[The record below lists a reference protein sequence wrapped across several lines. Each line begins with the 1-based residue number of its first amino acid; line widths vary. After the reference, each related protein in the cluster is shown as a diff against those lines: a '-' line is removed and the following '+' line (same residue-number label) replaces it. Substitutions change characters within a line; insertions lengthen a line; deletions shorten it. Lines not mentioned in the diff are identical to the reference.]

1 MTTSNSGSKNGTAV
15 RIDSERL
22 LADLAHLGKIGL
34 GSDGG
39 ITRRALS
46 REDADARAYVAE
58 RMRAAG
64 LDVRHDEVGNLR
76 GRRRTRDGATWDC
89 QEPVVMTGSHLDSV
103 PSGGTLDG
111 PLGVVGAVCGARGA
125 RPGGRRDAAAARG
138 HRLRRRG
145 GLALSAAARSDRR
158 RCPATCRSR
167 ACSGCVDP
175 DGVLYRDALA
185 TYGDRGAPI
194 PARAQP
200 GAIHAFVELHVEQGG
215 VLEAAELPIGAVT
228 AIAGL
233 VQRTVTFLGDANHA
247 GATPM
252 DLRSDALLAAAEW
265 ALGIERAAREV
276 GGGAVGTVGKLS
288 VEPGGKNIIPGR
300 VDAICDLRAPTREL
314 LSAIDDWVVSS
325 LHGIGDKRGVE
336 LEQQLLQ
343 RVEPGPMHELAISA
357 VERGAVL
364 AGLRSRRMTSGA
376 IHDALHMAEIAPASM
391 IFVPSIGGKS
401 HCPTEATDPRHLAAG
416 VEVLAHT
423 LALLANE

>member
-1 MTTSNSGSKNGTAV
+1 MTISNSGSKNGTAV
-15 RIDSERL
+15 RVDQERL

-34 GSDGG
+34 GGDGG

-46 REDADARAYVAE
+46 REDAEARAFVAE

-76 GRRRTRDGATWDC
+76 GRRRARDGATWDST
-89 QEPVVMTGSHLDSV
+89 EPVVMTGSHLDSV
-103 PSGGTLDG
+103 PSGGKLDG
-111 PLGVVGAVCGARGA
+111 PLGVAGAVCALEA
-125 RPGGRRDAAAARG
+125 LDAAGVETRRPLEVIVFVG
-138 HRLRRRG
+138 EEGSRFRRG
-145 GLALSAAARSDRR
+145 TIGSAAVSGHVSIESVLAL
-158 RCPATCRSR
+158 
-167 ACSGCVDP
+167 VDP
-175 DGVLYRDALA
+175 DGVVYRDALA
-185 TYGDRGAPI
+185 TYGDAGAPI

-200 GAIHAFVELHVEQGG
+200 GTIHAFVELHVEQGG
-215 VLEAAELPIGAVT
+215 VLEADGMPIGAVT

-252 DLRSDALLAAAEW
+252 ELRHDALLAAAEW

-276 GGGAVGTVGKLS
+276 GGGAVGTVGKLT

-300 VDAICDLRAPTREL
+300 VDAICDLRAPTPEL
-314 LSAIDDWVVSS
+314 LSALDDYVVSS
-325 LHGIGDKRGVE
+325 LHGIGDKREVE

-357 VERGAVL
+357 VERGAIM
-364 AGLRSRRMTSGA
+364 AGLRSRRMPSGA

-401 HCPTEATDPRHLAAG
+401 HCPTEATDPRHLAQG

-423 LALLANE
+423 LALLAND

>member
-1 MTTSNSGSKNGTAV
+1 MTAASLK
-15 RIDSERL
+15 IDSERL

-39 ITRRALS
+39 ITRKALS
-46 REDADARAYVAE
+46 REDAEARGYVAE

-76 GRRRTRDGATWDC
+76 ARRRTADGATW
-89 QEPVVMTGSHLDSV
+89 ESGESVVMTGSHLDSV

-111 PLGVVGAVCGARGA
+111 PLGVAGAVCALEA
-125 RPGGRRDAAAARG
+125 LDAAGVQTRRPLEIVVFVGEEGSRFKRGTIGSAAMSG
-138 HRLRRRG
+138 HVTLESV
-145 GLALSAAARSDRR
+145 LAL
-158 RCPATCRSR
+158 
-167 ACSGCVDP
+167 VDP
-175 DGVLYRDALA
+175 DGIVYRDALA
-185 TYGDRGAPI
+185 TYGDTGAAI
-194 PARAQP
+194 AARCEP

-215 VLEAAELPIGAVT
+215 VLEAADLPIGAVT

-252 DLRSDALLAAAEW
+252 DLRHDALLAAAEW

-276 GGGAVGTVGKLS
+276 GGGAVGTVGKLT

-300 VDAICDLRAPTREL
+300 VDATCDLRAPTPAL
-314 LSAIDDWVVSS
+314 LSAIDDYVVSS

-343 RVEPGPMHELAISA
+343 RVEPGPMHELAISG
-357 VERGAVL
+357 VERGATM

-401 HCPTEATDPRHLAAG
+401 HCPTEATDPRHLAQG
-416 VEVLAHT
+416 VAVLAHT
-423 LALLANE
+423 LAILAND